1 MTNAEILDLRKMDI
15 RHLEKIKIRL
25 LSGIEVNDSEVN
37 DSDFNFMKLNANL
50 FKGIKFIK
58 KKKARKKWLTRK
70 LTEKT
75 KR

>member
-1 MTNAEILDLRKMDI
+1 MDENI
-15 RHLEKIKIRL
+15 LEKIKIRF
-25 LSGIEVNDSEVN
+25 LSGIEVN

-58 KKKARKKWLTRK
+58 KRKARKKWLTRK

>member
-1 MTNAEILDLRKMDI
+1 MDENVS
-15 RHLEKIKIRL
+15 EKIKIRL
-25 LSGIEVNDSEVN
+25 LSGIEVNE
-37 DSDFNFMKLNANL
+37 SDFNFMKLNANL

-58 KKKARKKWLTRK
+58 KRKVRKKWLTRK